1 MFKLSLS
8 SISISAI
15 ALSALIMPGV
25 FGCSD
30 DNYITTPATIE
41 YGAPPE
47 EVNIDRVYADYMA
60 NKSAADHM
68 YKGKRFLFTGIRV
81 EEVESYFLNPRAI
94 ENYIMYG
101 SVKFRARYAEYLDG
115 YKEGFVVDIV
125 GEVQS
130 LSFGDILIIKDC
142 WFSVVEGD
150 IDVQPPPAY

>member
-1 MFKLSLS
+1 MFKFSLS

-15 ALSALIMPGV
+15 ILSTLMMLGV
-25 FGCSD
+25 FGCSN
-30 DNYITTPATIE
+30 DNNVTTPATIE
-41 YGAPPE
+41 YNAPPE
-47 EVNIDRVYADYMA
+47 EADIDRVYADYMT

-68 YKGKRFLFTGIRV
+68 YKGKRFLFSGVRV
-81 EEVESYFLNPRAI
+81 EEVESYSQNPRVI
-94 ENYIMYG
+94 DNYIMYG
-101 SVKFRARYAEYLDG
+101 SIKFRARYAEYLDG